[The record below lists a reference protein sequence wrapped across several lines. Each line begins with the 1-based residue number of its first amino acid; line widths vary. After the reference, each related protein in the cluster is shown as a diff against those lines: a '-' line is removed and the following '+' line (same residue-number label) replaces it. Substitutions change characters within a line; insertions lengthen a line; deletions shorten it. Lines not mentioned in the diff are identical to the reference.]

1 MKKLI
6 LVRMFAQGPNPRVTN
21 VLGRHMSQTPNRPI
35 AFPAPG
41 CVVTV
46 FETTSDVSVITEELR
61 TLGVF
66 FILAPI
72 ENAGVILPME
82 IMTVCQNYIG
92 TPSNPAP
99 TATRQFS
106 LDELL
111 DLISSNGRASLTAEQ
126 ETQLMNL
133 TSRN

>member
-6 LVRMFAQGPNPRVTN
+6 LVRMFAQGPNPRVTA
-21 VLGRHMSQTPNRPI
+21 VLARHMSQNPNRPI

-46 FETTSDVSVITEELR
+46 FETESDVKVITEELR
-61 TLGVF
+61 TVGVF
-66 FILAPI
+66 FILADI
-72 ENAGVILPME
+72 ESAGVILPME

-99 TATRQFS
+99 TAERQFS

-111 DLISSNGRASLTAEQ
+111 DLIRQNGRASLSAAQ
-126 ETQLMNL
+126 ETRLIRLTNL
-133 TSRN
+133 S